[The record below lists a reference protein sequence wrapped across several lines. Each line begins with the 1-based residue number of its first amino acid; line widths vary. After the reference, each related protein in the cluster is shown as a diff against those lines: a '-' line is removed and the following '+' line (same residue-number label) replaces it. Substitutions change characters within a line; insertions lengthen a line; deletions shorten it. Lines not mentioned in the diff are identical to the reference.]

1 MSSSAGVQPSEISI
15 LARWIPSRHR
25 AGVILSPSLDGVGS
39 PRDSWDDSFASQFVP
54 LPASNSSSCVS
65 LDSLVLADTG
75 DPDQQGKM
83 KLLDAHGIAVER
95 VCLDAADRKTSDC
108 PIAQKLEEL
117 KELQRAMQEQLK
129 SHRMEQLHQPLPE
142 PQRFLGTVGQHSST
156 DFAGSSSLAGEG
168 SVTEEPS
175 QWALL
180 AGCVGISTPPQTI
193 SNPPAV
199 RPGLPLLP
207 VQSLQWDPNTVPGRA
222 SLDVVGE
229 QESPHS
235 QQYPETNLYSQKGEA
250 ASDTTLGA
258 DVWEQSYNRDQHS
271 ADRSYKNA
279 ESDND
284 DRELTTSTSND
295 QLPSPGREDE
305 QSVPPSEDRPIK
317 PGVGSKKQTFE
328 ELLEE
333 QLQLEEQR
341 MKAFR
346 LGQTTVEVKAPPK
359 RTFLRRGEGLA
370 RFTRGKAALPKRR
383 DKDAVIHMSP
393 KSSTSNDTGPSRN
406 IQKNKVS
413 QRPAIQRKTTVLNK
427 ENRPE
432 HQPVGQEPRRP
443 QTKGAVQPQTKV
455 LGRNQR
461 QNIGA
466 PDLGRSKAGE
476 TLERNGK
483 ETTSSGLQGR
493 RLVPLSRPPTSKAV
507 LVTKYVSG
515 EEISGVQRQMQMRP
529 TPVAPQPPPEH
540 SFELSFQEKLER
552 WASEKLQENAEL
564 GEFELLEQ
572 AAEELSFSSN
582 SSFVMKVLQLDRQNS
597 RGGHHNRRLS
607 STPIKSLERRQSAE
621 KGCRPPICTGAARLK
636 PGGPQPGTAGQKK
649 SDNLKVKEA
658 QAATNTAATRASS
671 HSSLEF
677 GDPDDTVREVEVAPA
692 ELALHGH
699 LCFPVPSAALYD
711 RMSYQDRDIDLNH
724 SKGKESCEVEF
735 SQHAGT
741 ILTENGETRTADHI
755 VFDDDDTWNDVED
768 AGDLEE
774 EEETAGD
781 DEDGDDDDDDET
793 RMGDSDHV
801 SIEAISHVPSDGAL
815 KRKVAAVKG
824 EDRGLYP
831 KEGDQVSSP
840 PPTSQLVAKLFP
852 SVKPKVKLG
861 PAAAVEPP
869 KAVAEQVAGPN
880 PLSRQLRERLVELE
894 TEIER
899 FKEENA
905 KLAHL
910 KQQREAGLEALRKDV
925 VAFEQ
930 RKAKELADLEEVKK
944 GEAQKLQRERKVFER
959 HASAAR
965 AMPDKKERE
974 EIQALKQQLSSLQ
987 DELRRREARWSNT
1000 HSRLRKQLETVSAE
1014 NAALR
1019 DEVRVLEKLRVAT
1032 WKKAEGEKEKSTV
1045 QTSESFQAS
1054 SRRSKS
1060 DSPTGTTCDTTLL
1073 PSSTRGSV
1081 QGHNPP
1087 GTGKPSVHWAEGKKA
1102 SDLGRGTVVENSVS
1116 PDCLPRNSGALVRER
1131 CGDENE
1137 EDRRQDEVESQE
1149 TITHPDGKIE
1159 HVLRWGGRL
1168 ILFPNGTRKEVSA
1181 DGRTV
1186 KITFFNGDVKQV
1198 TDDQQVIYYYAEA
1211 QTTHTTYPDGMEVLR
1226 FPNNQI
1232 EKHFPDGR
1240 KEITFPDQTVKNL
1253 FPDGK
1258 EESIFP
1264 DGTVIE
1270 AEPDGSKV
1278 IRFNNGQREVHTAA
1292 FKRREYPDGTAK
1304 TIYADGRQETS
1315 YPTGR
1320 LRVKDKDGHVVM
1332 DTMT

>member
-1 MSSSAGVQPSEISI
+1 MSSSAGMQPSEISI
-15 LARWIPSRHR
+15 LARWMPSRHR
-25 AGVILSPSLDGVGS
+25 AGVILSPSLDGAGS

-54 LPASNSSSCVS
+54 LPASNSSSSIS
-65 LDSLVLADTG
+65 LDSLVLADTR
-75 DPDQQGKM
+75 DPDQKGKM
-83 KLLDAHGIAVER
+83 KLLDTLGIAEDR
-95 VCLDAADRKTSDC
+95 VCLDVADRKTSDC

-129 SHRMEQLHQPLPE
+129 AHQMEQLHPLLPE

-156 DFAGSSSLAGEG
+156 DFAGSSLLAGKG
-168 SVTEEPS
+168 PVTAEPS

-180 AGCVGISTPPQTI
+180 AGSIGISTPSQAI
-193 SNPPAV
+193 SSPPAV

-207 VQSLQWDPNTVPGRA
+207 VQSLQWEPNAVPGRA
-222 SLDVVGE
+222 SLGVVGQ

-235 QQYPETNLYSQKGEA
+235 QQDPKTSLYSEKGEA
-250 ASDTTLGA
+250 PSDTTLGA
-258 DVWEQSYNRDQHS
+258 DVWEQSYSRDQHS
-271 ADRSYKNA
+271 ADRSYRNA
-279 ESDND
+279 KSDND

-295 QLPSPGREDE
+295 QLPSPGREDDW
-305 QSVPPSEDRPIK
+305 SVPPSEDRPIK

-341 MKAFR
+341 MKVVQ
-346 LGQTTVEVKAPPK
+346 LGQTTVEVKGPLK

-370 RFTRGKAALPKRR
+370 RFTRGKAAIPKRR
-383 DKDAVIHMSP
+383 DKDAVTHVPP
-393 KSSTSNDTGPSRN
+393 KSSTSSDTGPSRN
-406 IQKNKVS
+406 IQKNSVS
-413 QRPAIQRKTTVLNK
+413 QRPAIQRKTTALNK

-432 HQPVGQEPRRP
+432 HQPVGQELRRP
-443 QTKGAVQPQTKV
+443 QTKGAVQPQTRV

-461 QNIGA
+461 QNIVA

-476 TLERNGK
+476 TQEHNGK
-483 ETTSSGLQGR
+483 ETTSSGMQGR
-493 RLVPLSRPPTSKAV
+493 RLVPLSRPPPSKAV
-507 LVTKYVSG
+507 LVTKYMSG
-515 EEISGVQRQMQMRP
+515 EEMSGVQRQMQMRP
-529 TPVAPQPPPEH
+529 TPRASQPPPE
-540 SFELSFQEKLER
+540 SFELSFQGKLER
-552 WASEKLQENAEL
+552 WDSEKLQENAEL

-582 SSFVMKVLQLDRQNS
+582 SSFVMKVLQLDRQS

-607 STPIKSLERRQSAE
+607 STPIKSLERSQSAGT
-621 KGCRPPICTGAARLK
+621 GCRPPVCTGAVRLK
-636 PGGPQPGTAGQKK
+636 PGTTGQTK
-649 SDNLKVKEA
+649 SDNLKVKEV
-658 QAATNTAATRASS
+658 QALTNTDATRASS
-671 HSSLEF
+671 HSSLEL
-677 GDPDDTVREVEVAPA
+677 GDPDDTVREVVSPA
-692 ELALHGH
+692 EPALHGH
-699 LCFPVPSAALYD
+699 LSFPVPSGALYD
-711 RMSYQDRDIDLNH
+711 RMSYQDRDTDLDHN
-724 SKGKESCEVEF
+724 KGKESCEVEF
-735 SQHAGT
+735 NQHAGA
-741 ILTENGETRTADHI
+741 ILTENGEARTVGHI
-755 VFDDDDTWNDVED
+755 VFDDGDTWNDVEE

-781 DEDGDDDDDDET
+781 DDDDDDNET
-793 RMGDSDHV
+793 RMGDSDCV
-801 SIEAISHVPSDGAL
+801 SIGAISHVPSAGAL

-824 EDRGLYP
+824 EERGLYP

-852 SVKPKVKLG
+852 SVKPKVKPG

-869 KAVAEQVAGPN
+869 TAVAEQVAGPN

-894 TEIER
+894 IEIER

-930 RKAKELADLEEVKK
+930 RKAKELADLEEMKK
-944 GEAQKLQRERKVFER
+944 EEARKLQRERRVFER

-965 AMPDKKERE
+965 AVPDKKERE

-1000 HSRLRKQLETVSAE
+1000 HSRLRKQLETLSAE

-1019 DEVRVLEKLRVAT
+1019 DEVQVLEKLRVAT
-1032 WKKAEGEKEKSTV
+1032 WKKAEAEKEKCTV
-1045 QTSESFQAS
+1045 QANDISQTS

-1060 DSPTGTTCDTTLL
+1060 DSSTRTTCDTTLL
-1073 PSSTRGSV
+1073 PSSTWGSV
-1081 QGHNPP
+1081 QGHNPLA
-1087 GTGKPSVHWAEGKKA
+1087 TGKPSVHWAEGNRA
-1102 SDLGRGTVVENSVS
+1102 SDLCRGTVVENSVS
-1116 PDCLPRNSGALVRER
+1116 PDCLPRNSGALVKEP

-1181 DGRTV
+1181 DGQTV

-1278 IRFNNGQREVHTAA
+1278 IRFNNGQREVHTAT

-1304 TIYADGRQETS
+1304 TIHADGRQETR

-1320 LRVKDKDGHVVM
+1320 LRVKDKDGHIVM